1 MNKIDEFLVD
11 YTNPKTA
18 NSYRTHLNNYFK
30 GIERNPETYFN
41 DDRDYEKDVK
51 KYWREMTNNDTPPL
65 SIKMNLCVVRNFLQ
79 DNNVIIDRSTW
90 KKIRLNTKGSRART
104 MDAAPSNH
112 QLKEILLHGT
122 AKERAIFLIAASS
135 GMRIEEIMELRPGDI
150 EGINLK
156 SYPIEIKSDP
166 VKINIRGET
175 TKTGNPRIAFISNE
189 AKDALIEWY
198 KTREG
203 YIETA
208 IERTKNKTMNGKIIF
223 QKKKDDGR
231 IFPFGYQTAR
241 LQWIRLLKKAGYDQ
255 KDPSTSRYKMHIHTL
270 RKFFMSRMKLK
281 INTVIVEALC
291 GHEEYLDSAYKRYS
305 QKEIADFYKQ
315 GVEAVTVFEVPPD
328 LSDFQKKQEILAD
341 ENEELKERIQKLE
354 SKLGDRTFDMMKEL
368 LKKQK

>member
-11 YTNPKTA
+11 YTNLKTA

-30 GIERNPETYFN
+30 GIECNPETYFN
-41 DDRDYEKDVK
+41 DNRDYEKDVK

-79 DNNVIIDRSTW
+79 DNNVIIDRSIW

-104 MDAAPSNH
+104 MDVAPSNH

-122 AKERAIFLIAASS
+122 AKERTIFLMAASS
-135 GMRIEEIMELRPGDI
+135 GMRIEEIMELRPDDI

-156 SYPIEIKSDP
+156 SYPIEIKSNP
-166 VKINIRGET
+166 VKINIRGGT

-198 KTREG
+198 KTRDA

-208 IERTKNKTMNGKIIF
+208 IERTKNKTRNGKIIF

-255 KDPSTSRYKMHIHTL
+255 KDPSTGRYKMHIHTL

-341 ENEELKERIQKLE
+341 ENQKLQKDVD
-354 SKLGDRTFDMMKEL
+354 KLRMDLLEVKMKQVQEL
-368 LKKQK
+368 QKKIK